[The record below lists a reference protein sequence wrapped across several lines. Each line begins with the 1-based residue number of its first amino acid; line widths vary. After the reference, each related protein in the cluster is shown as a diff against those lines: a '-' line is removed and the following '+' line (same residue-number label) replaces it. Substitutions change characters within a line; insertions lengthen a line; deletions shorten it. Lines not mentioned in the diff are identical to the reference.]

1 MDDATNETPGAAPA
15 TPAYVTLG
23 EASRRTGMTKSA
35 LSRRIKSGQLS
46 VRERGEDGAFRID
59 VSELLRFMSTT
70 PVQRAGDTV
79 DTPSSAPIATP
90 FDPAIATR
98 LAVVEAQLVELRAM
112 LEDMRSER
120 DRWHE
125 QATAALRLLPAPGPP
140 RRAWRWWR
148 RAG

>member
-1 MDDATNETPGAAPA
+1 MDDATNETPDAAPA

-79 DTPSSAPIATP
+79 DIPTSATSDTPL
-90 FDPAIATR
+90 DPAIVTR
-98 LAVVEAQLVELRAM
+98 LAVAEAQLVELRAM
-112 LEDMRSER
+112 LDDLKAER
-120 DRWHE
+120 DRWHD
-125 QATAALRLLPAPGPP
+125 QATVALRLLPGPERRRWRWWP
-140 RRAWRWWR
+140 RRA
-148 RAG
+148 G